1 MPRVAIRPSRD
12 LAELL
17 RRRRKELKITLRE
30 AEERSRAFGSVIPF
44 STLGKVEQGRVD
56 PGVIRFQQL
65 LDIYDIPKEV
75 ALDVVAL
82 ETLRG
87 EKPEATDPEAL
98 YAEAVRLWNAR
109 QIGKALGAMYALRQA
124 VTGRPELDGLRQKAQ
139 LHLAVVVANLG
150 RFNLSKCLIETL
162 LRERLPDPIRL
173 RCFVQLASA
182 WMRLGNHELA
192 AAMLARAEMLV
203 SGAGPQEAGWVAQ
216 EHGLI
221 DLAMGNHEAAA
232 RFFDRARD
240 LFAAAGDVRGMFKV
254 GLSRVRVHLARGE
267 ADAALALAQELLA
280 GALPGFQ
287 APVRILVGQAQL
299 AAGAVQEAIATL
311 GRAIEEADAG
321 DAPTRYLGHHYMAL
335 AHAAAGDAAAAAA
348 ERNAARQARGALDFT
363 PDPLVFAS
371 GAPRQDRQAR
381 A

>member
-30 AEERSRAFGSVIPF
+30 AEERSRAFGNVIPF

-82 ETLRG
+82 ESMRG
-87 EKPEATDPEAL
+87 ETPEATDPEAL

-139 LHLAVVVANLG
+139 LHLAIVVANLG
-150 RFNLSKCLIETL
+150 RFNLSKCLMESL
-162 LRERLPDPIRL
+162 LRERLPDAIRL
-173 RCFVQLASA
+173 RCFVQLATA
-182 WMRLGNHELA
+182 WVRLGNHELA
-192 AAMLARAEMLV
+192 AAMLARAESLAV
-203 SGAGPQEAGWVAQ
+203 DAGPLEAGWVAH

-221 DLAMGNHEAAA
+221 ELAIGNHDAAEG
-232 RFFDRARD
+232 FLQRARALYLSGRD
-240 LFAAAGDVRGMFKV
+240 DRGAFKV
-254 GLSRVRVHLARGE
+254 DLSRVRVHLARGE
-267 ADAALALAQELLA
+267 AAAALVLGQDLLSRV
-280 GALPGFQ
+280 PVGFQ
-287 APVRILVGQAQL
+287 GSVLILIGQAQL
-299 AAGAVQEAIATL
+299 AGGAVDEAIATL
-311 GRAIEEADAG
+311 RRVLQEAESG
-321 DAPTRYLGHHYMAL
+321 DAPTRYLAHHFLAL
-335 AHAAAGDAAAAAA
+335 AHAEAGDTTRAAA
-348 ERNAARQARGALDFT
+348 ERAAAQQARGAVDFT
-363 PDPLVFAS
+363 PDPLVFAH
-371 GAPRQDRQAR
+371 GELPRDRQAR